1 MMPKLDTRPLH
12 IKKQDYN
19 NISPL
24 SRAWG
29 KRFKK
34 TQIYHKKHIFCG
46 AVSHKARP
54 LQIENEL
61 RVGIKVD
68 ALTYLQTLKN
78 KSPMKHLLPE
88 LPYALDAL
96 APIMSADTLN
106 YHYGKHLQTYL
117 DNVNRMIE
125 GTPFADMKLKDM
137 ITKAQGALYN
147 NAAQAFN
154 HIIFFKQLTPTP
166 TTISPLLTQAL
177 VARFGSVD
185 EFKSEFS
192 NAAATLFGSGWVW
205 LALDANNVL
214 QIVPEPNAGNPI
226 TRNMRPLM
234 CIDVWEHAYY
244 LDYQNRR
251 GDYIK
256 NFWNLVNWDY
266 IEKRMQ
272 DKNYQLYY

>member
-1 MMPKLDTRPLH
+1 
-12 IKKQDYN
+12 
-19 NISPL
+19 
-24 SRAWG
+24 
-29 KRFKK
+29 
-34 TQIYHKKHIFCG
+34 
-46 AVSHKARP
+46 
-54 LQIENEL
+54 
-61 RVGIKVD
+61 
-68 ALTYLQTLKN
+68 
-78 KSPMKHLLPE
+78 MKHLLPK
-88 LPYALDAL
+88 LPYAQDAL
-96 APIMSADTLN
+96 APAMSADTLN
-106 YHYGKHLQTYL
+106 YHYGNHLQTYL

-185 EFKSEFS
+185 AFKSEFS
-192 NAAATLFGSGWVW
+192 NAATTLFGSGWVW

-226 TRNMRPLM
+226 TRNMSPLM

>member
-1 MMPKLDTRPLH
+1 
-12 IKKQDYN
+12 
-19 NISPL
+19 
-24 SRAWG
+24 
-29 KRFKK
+29 
-34 TQIYHKKHIFCG
+34 
-46 AVSHKARP
+46 
-54 LQIENEL
+54 
-61 RVGIKVD
+61 
-68 ALTYLQTLKN
+68 
-78 KSPMKHLLPE
+78 MKHLLPE

-154 HIIFFKQLTPTP
+154 HIIFFKQLTHTP

-177 VARFGSVD
+177 VARFGSID
-185 EFKSEFS
+185 AFKSEFS

>member
-1 MMPKLDTRPLH
+1 
-12 IKKQDYN
+12 
-19 NISPL
+19 
-24 SRAWG
+24 
-29 KRFKK
+29 
-34 TQIYHKKHIFCG
+34 
-46 AVSHKARP
+46 
-54 LQIENEL
+54 
-61 RVGIKVD
+61 
-68 ALTYLQTLKN
+68 
-78 KSPMKHLLPE
+78 MKHLLPE
-88 LPYALDAL
+88 LPYAFDAL
-96 APIMSADTLN
+96 APVMSADTLN

-154 HIIFFKQLTPTP
+154 HIILFKQLTPTP

-185 EFKSEFS
+185 AFKSEFS

>member
-1 MMPKLDTRPLH
+1 
-12 IKKQDYN
+12 
-19 NISPL
+19 
-24 SRAWG
+24 
-29 KRFKK
+29 
-34 TQIYHKKHIFCG
+34 
-46 AVSHKARP
+46 
-54 LQIENEL
+54 
-61 RVGIKVD
+61 
-68 ALTYLQTLKN
+68 
-78 KSPMKHLLPE
+78 MKHLLPE

-244 LDYQNRR
+244 IDYQNRR

>member
-1 MMPKLDTRPLH
+1 
-12 IKKQDYN
+12 
-19 NISPL
+19 
-24 SRAWG
+24 
-29 KRFKK
+29 
-34 TQIYHKKHIFCG
+34 
-46 AVSHKARP
+46 
-54 LQIENEL
+54 
-61 RVGIKVD
+61 
-68 ALTYLQTLKN
+68 
-78 KSPMKHLLPE
+78 MKHLLPE

-96 APIMSADTLN
+96 APAMSADTLN

-185 EFKSEFS
+185 AFKSEFS
-192 NAAATLFGSGWVW
+192 NAATTLFGSGWVW

>member
-1 MMPKLDTRPLH
+1 
-12 IKKQDYN
+12 
-19 NISPL
+19 
-24 SRAWG
+24 
-29 KRFKK
+29 
-34 TQIYHKKHIFCG
+34 
-46 AVSHKARP
+46 
-54 LQIENEL
+54 
-61 RVGIKVD
+61 
-68 ALTYLQTLKN
+68 
-78 KSPMKHLLPE
+78 MKHLLPE
-88 LPYALDAL
+88 LPYAQDAL
-96 APIMSADTLN
+96 APAMSADTLN

-185 EFKSEFS
+185 AFKSEFS

-226 TRNMRPLM
+226 TRNVRPLM

>member
-1 MMPKLDTRPLH
+1 
-12 IKKQDYN
+12 
-19 NISPL
+19 
-24 SRAWG
+24 
-29 KRFKK
+29 
-34 TQIYHKKHIFCG
+34 
-46 AVSHKARP
+46 
-54 LQIENEL
+54 
-61 RVGIKVD
+61 
-68 ALTYLQTLKN
+68 
-78 KSPMKHLLPE
+78 MKHLLPE
-88 LPYALDAL
+88 LPYAQDAL
-96 APIMSADTLN
+96 APAMSADTLN

-185 EFKSEFS
+185 AFKSEFS

-226 TRNMRPLM
+226 TRNMSPLM

>member
-1 MMPKLDTRPLH
+1 
-12 IKKQDYN
+12 
-19 NISPL
+19 
-24 SRAWG
+24 
-29 KRFKK
+29 
-34 TQIYHKKHIFCG
+34 
-46 AVSHKARP
+46 
-54 LQIENEL
+54 
-61 RVGIKVD
+61 
-68 ALTYLQTLKN
+68 
-78 KSPMKHLLPE
+78 MKHLLPE
-88 LPYALDAL
+88 LPYAQDAL
-96 APIMSADTLN
+96 APVMSADTLN

-185 EFKSEFS
+185 AFKSEFS

>member
-1 MMPKLDTRPLH
+1 
-12 IKKQDYN
+12 
-19 NISPL
+19 
-24 SRAWG
+24 
-29 KRFKK
+29 
-34 TQIYHKKHIFCG
+34 
-46 AVSHKARP
+46 
-54 LQIENEL
+54 
-61 RVGIKVD
+61 
-68 ALTYLQTLKN
+68 
-78 KSPMKHLLPE
+78 MKHLLPE

-185 EFKSEFS
+185 AFKSEFS
-192 NAAATLFGSGWVW
+192 NAAAALFGSGWVW

>member
-1 MMPKLDTRPLH
+1 
-12 IKKQDYN
+12 
-19 NISPL
+19 
-24 SRAWG
+24 
-29 KRFKK
+29 
-34 TQIYHKKHIFCG
+34 
-46 AVSHKARP
+46 
-54 LQIENEL
+54 
-61 RVGIKVD
+61 
-68 ALTYLQTLKN
+68 
-78 KSPMKHLLPE
+78 MKHLLPE

-96 APIMSADTLN
+96 APVMSADTLN

-154 HIIFFKQLTPTP
+154 HIIFFKQLTPAP

-185 EFKSEFS
+185 AFKSEFS
-192 NAAATLFGSGWVW
+192 NAAAALFGSGWVW

>member
-1 MMPKLDTRPLH
+1 
-12 IKKQDYN
+12 
-19 NISPL
+19 
-24 SRAWG
+24 
-29 KRFKK
+29 
-34 TQIYHKKHIFCG
+34 
-46 AVSHKARP
+46 
-54 LQIENEL
+54 
-61 RVGIKVD
+61 
-68 ALTYLQTLKN
+68 
-78 KSPMKHLLPE
+78 MKHLLPE

-96 APIMSADTLN
+96 VPAMSADTLN

>member
-1 MMPKLDTRPLH
+1 
-12 IKKQDYN
+12 
-19 NISPL
+19 
-24 SRAWG
+24 
-29 KRFKK
+29 
-34 TQIYHKKHIFCG
+34 
-46 AVSHKARP
+46 
-54 LQIENEL
+54 
-61 RVGIKVD
+61 
-68 ALTYLQTLKN
+68 
-78 KSPMKHLLPE
+78 MKHLLPE
-88 LPYALDAL
+88 LPYAQDAL
-96 APIMSADTLN
+96 APAMSADTLN

-154 HIIFFKQLTPTP
+154 HIIFFKQLTPAP

-185 EFKSEFS
+185 AFKSEFS

>member
-1 MMPKLDTRPLH
+1 
-12 IKKQDYN
+12 
-19 NISPL
+19 
-24 SRAWG
+24 
-29 KRFKK
+29 
-34 TQIYHKKHIFCG
+34 
-46 AVSHKARP
+46 
-54 LQIENEL
+54 
-61 RVGIKVD
+61 
-68 ALTYLQTLKN
+68 
-78 KSPMKHLLPE
+78 MKHLLPE
-88 LPYALDAL
+88 LPYALNAL
-96 APIMSADTLN
+96 APVMSADTLN

-185 EFKSEFS
+185 AFKSEFS

-214 QIVPEPNAGNPI
+214 QIVPKPNAGNPI

>member
-1 MMPKLDTRPLH
+1 
-12 IKKQDYN
+12 
-19 NISPL
+19 
-24 SRAWG
+24 
-29 KRFKK
+29 
-34 TQIYHKKHIFCG
+34 
-46 AVSHKARP
+46 
-54 LQIENEL
+54 
-61 RVGIKVD
+61 
-68 ALTYLQTLKN
+68 
-78 KSPMKHLLPE
+78 MKHLLPE

-96 APIMSADTLN
+96 APVMSADTLN

-125 GTPFADMKLKDM
+125 GSPFADMKLKDM

-185 EFKSEFS
+185 TFKSEFS
-192 NAAATLFGSGWVW
+192 NAAAALFGSGWVW

>member
-1 MMPKLDTRPLH
+1 
-12 IKKQDYN
+12 
-19 NISPL
+19 
-24 SRAWG
+24 
-29 KRFKK
+29 
-34 TQIYHKKHIFCG
+34 
-46 AVSHKARP
+46 
-54 LQIENEL
+54 
-61 RVGIKVD
+61 
-68 ALTYLQTLKN
+68 
-78 KSPMKHLLPE
+78 MKHLLPE

-96 APIMSADTLN
+96 APVMSADTLN

-154 HIIFFKQLTPTP
+154 HIIFFKQLTPIP

-185 EFKSEFS
+185 AFKSEFS

-226 TRNMRPLM
+226 TRNMRSLM

>member
-1 MMPKLDTRPLH
+1 
-12 IKKQDYN
+12 
-19 NISPL
+19 
-24 SRAWG
+24 
-29 KRFKK
+29 
-34 TQIYHKKHIFCG
+34 
-46 AVSHKARP
+46 
-54 LQIENEL
+54 
-61 RVGIKVD
+61 
-68 ALTYLQTLKN
+68 
-78 KSPMKHLLPE
+78 MKHLLPE

-96 APIMSADTLN
+96 VPAMSADTLN

-125 GTPFADMKLKDM
+125 GTPFAEMKLKDM

-192 NAAATLFGSGWVW
+192 NAATALFGSGWVW

-234 CIDVWEHAYY
+234 CIDIWEHAYY

>member
-1 MMPKLDTRPLH
+1 
-12 IKKQDYN
+12 
-19 NISPL
+19 
-24 SRAWG
+24 
-29 KRFKK
+29 
-34 TQIYHKKHIFCG
+34 
-46 AVSHKARP
+46 
-54 LQIENEL
+54 
-61 RVGIKVD
+61 
-68 ALTYLQTLKN
+68 
-78 KSPMKHLLPE
+78 MKHLLPE

-96 APIMSADTLN
+96 APVMSADTLN

-125 GTPFADMKLKDM
+125 GTPFAEMKLKDM

-192 NAAATLFGSGWVW
+192 NAATALFGSGWVW

-256 NFWNLVNWDY
+256 NFWNFVNWDY

>member
-1 MMPKLDTRPLH
+1 
-12 IKKQDYN
+12 
-19 NISPL
+19 
-24 SRAWG
+24 
-29 KRFKK
+29 
-34 TQIYHKKHIFCG
+34 
-46 AVSHKARP
+46 
-54 LQIENEL
+54 
-61 RVGIKVD
+61 
-68 ALTYLQTLKN
+68 
-78 KSPMKHLLPE
+78 MKHLLPE

-96 APIMSADTLN
+96 APVMSADTLN

-177 VARFGSVD
+177 VARFGSVG

-192 NAAATLFGSGWVW
+192 NAATALFGSGWVW

-256 NFWNLVNWDY
+256 NFWNIVNWDY

>member
-1 MMPKLDTRPLH
+1 
-12 IKKQDYN
+12 
-19 NISPL
+19 
-24 SRAWG
+24 
-29 KRFKK
+29 
-34 TQIYHKKHIFCG
+34 
-46 AVSHKARP
+46 
-54 LQIENEL
+54 
-61 RVGIKVD
+61 
-68 ALTYLQTLKN
+68 
-78 KSPMKHLLPE
+78 MKHLLPE

-185 EFKSEFS
+185 AFKSEFS
-192 NAAATLFGSGWVW
+192 NAAAALFGSGWVW

-256 NFWNLVNWDY
+256 NFWSLVNWDY

>member
-1 MMPKLDTRPLH
+1 
-12 IKKQDYN
+12 
-19 NISPL
+19 
-24 SRAWG
+24 
-29 KRFKK
+29 
-34 TQIYHKKHIFCG
+34 
-46 AVSHKARP
+46 
-54 LQIENEL
+54 
-61 RVGIKVD
+61 
-68 ALTYLQTLKN
+68 
-78 KSPMKHLLPE
+78 MKHLLPE
-88 LPYALDAL
+88 LPYAQDAL
-96 APIMSADTLN
+96 APAMSADTLN

-185 EFKSEFS
+185 AFKSEFS
-192 NAAATLFGSGWVW
+192 NAAVTLFGSGWVW

-272 DKNYQLYY
+272 DKNCQLYY

>member
-1 MMPKLDTRPLH
+1 
-12 IKKQDYN
+12 
-19 NISPL
+19 
-24 SRAWG
+24 
-29 KRFKK
+29 
-34 TQIYHKKHIFCG
+34 
-46 AVSHKARP
+46 
-54 LQIENEL
+54 
-61 RVGIKVD
+61 
-68 ALTYLQTLKN
+68 
-78 KSPMKHLLPE
+78 MKHLLPE

-96 APIMSADTLN
+96 APAMSADTLN

-125 GTPFADMKLKDM
+125 DTPFADMKLKDM

-185 EFKSEFS
+185 AFKSEFS
-192 NAAATLFGSGWVW
+192 NAATTLFGSGWVW

>member
-1 MMPKLDTRPLH
+1 
-12 IKKQDYN
+12 
-19 NISPL
+19 
-24 SRAWG
+24 
-29 KRFKK
+29 
-34 TQIYHKKHIFCG
+34 
-46 AVSHKARP
+46 
-54 LQIENEL
+54 
-61 RVGIKVD
+61 
-68 ALTYLQTLKN
+68 
-78 KSPMKHLLPE
+78 MKHLLPE

-96 APIMSADTLN
+96 APVMSADTLN

-166 TTISPLLTQAL
+166 TTISPLLTLAL

>member
-1 MMPKLDTRPLH
+1 
-12 IKKQDYN
+12 
-19 NISPL
+19 
-24 SRAWG
+24 
-29 KRFKK
+29 
-34 TQIYHKKHIFCG
+34 
-46 AVSHKARP
+46 
-54 LQIENEL
+54 
-61 RVGIKVD
+61 
-68 ALTYLQTLKN
+68 
-78 KSPMKHLLPE
+78 MKHLLPE

-96 APIMSADTLN
+96 APVMSADTLN

-125 GTPFADMKLKDM
+125 GTPFAEMKLKDM

-185 EFKSEFS
+185 AFKSEFS

-226 TRNMRPLM
+226 TRNMRALM

>member
-1 MMPKLDTRPLH
+1 
-12 IKKQDYN
+12 
-19 NISPL
+19 
-24 SRAWG
+24 
-29 KRFKK
+29 
-34 TQIYHKKHIFCG
+34 
-46 AVSHKARP
+46 
-54 LQIENEL
+54 
-61 RVGIKVD
+61 
-68 ALTYLQTLKN
+68 
-78 KSPMKHLLPE
+78 MKHLLPE

-96 APIMSADTLN
+96 APAMSADTLN

-185 EFKSEFS
+185 AFKSEFS

-244 LDYQNRR
+244 LDHQNRR

>member
-1 MMPKLDTRPLH
+1 
-12 IKKQDYN
+12 
-19 NISPL
+19 
-24 SRAWG
+24 
-29 KRFKK
+29 
-34 TQIYHKKHIFCG
+34 
-46 AVSHKARP
+46 
-54 LQIENEL
+54 
-61 RVGIKVD
+61 
-68 ALTYLQTLKN
+68 
-78 KSPMKHLLPE
+78 MKHLLPE

-96 APIMSADTLN
+96 APAMSADTLN

-185 EFKSEFS
+185 AFKSEFS

-272 DKNYQLYY
+272 DKNYQL

>member
-1 MMPKLDTRPLH
+1 
-12 IKKQDYN
+12 
-19 NISPL
+19 
-24 SRAWG
+24 
-29 KRFKK
+29 
-34 TQIYHKKHIFCG
+34 
-46 AVSHKARP
+46 
-54 LQIENEL
+54 
-61 RVGIKVD
+61 
-68 ALTYLQTLKN
+68 
-78 KSPMKHLLPE
+78 MKHLLPE

-96 APIMSADTLN
+96 APAMSADTLN

-192 NAAATLFGSGWVW
+192 NAATTLFGSGWVW

>member
-1 MMPKLDTRPLH
+1 
-12 IKKQDYN
+12 
-19 NISPL
+19 
-24 SRAWG
+24 
-29 KRFKK
+29 
-34 TQIYHKKHIFCG
+34 
-46 AVSHKARP
+46 
-54 LQIENEL
+54 
-61 RVGIKVD
+61 
-68 ALTYLQTLKN
+68 
-78 KSPMKHLLPE
+78 MKHLLPE

-96 APIMSADTLN
+96 APVMSADTLN

-185 EFKSEFS
+185 AFKSEFS
-192 NAAATLFGSGWVW
+192 NAAVTLFGSGWVW
-205 LALDANNVL
+205 LALDVNNVL

-266 IEKRMQ
+266 IEKRML

>member
-1 MMPKLDTRPLH
+1 
-12 IKKQDYN
+12 
-19 NISPL
+19 
-24 SRAWG
+24 
-29 KRFKK
+29 
-34 TQIYHKKHIFCG
+34 
-46 AVSHKARP
+46 
-54 LQIENEL
+54 
-61 RVGIKVD
+61 
-68 ALTYLQTLKN
+68 
-78 KSPMKHLLPE
+78 MKHLLPE
-88 LPYALDAL
+88 LPYALDVL
-96 APIMSADTLN
+96 APVMSADTLN

-125 GTPFADMKLKDM
+125 GTPFADMELKDM

-226 TRNMRPLM
+226 TRDMRPLM

-244 LDYQNRR
+244 LDYKNRR

>member
-1 MMPKLDTRPLH
+1 
-12 IKKQDYN
+12 
-19 NISPL
+19 
-24 SRAWG
+24 
-29 KRFKK
+29 
-34 TQIYHKKHIFCG
+34 
-46 AVSHKARP
+46 
-54 LQIENEL
+54 
-61 RVGIKVD
+61 
-68 ALTYLQTLKN
+68 
-78 KSPMKHLLPE
+78 MKHLLPE

-96 APIMSADTLN
+96 APVMSADTLN

-185 EFKSEFS
+185 AFKSEFS
-192 NAAATLFGSGWVW
+192 NAAAALFGSGWVW

-226 TRNMRPLM
+226 TRDMRPLM

>member
-1 MMPKLDTRPLH
+1 
-12 IKKQDYN
+12 
-19 NISPL
+19 
-24 SRAWG
+24 
-29 KRFKK
+29 
-34 TQIYHKKHIFCG
+34 
-46 AVSHKARP
+46 
-54 LQIENEL
+54 
-61 RVGIKVD
+61 
-68 ALTYLQTLKN
+68 
-78 KSPMKHLLPE
+78 MKHLLPK

-96 APIMSADTLN
+96 APVMSADTLK
-106 YHYGKHLQTYL
+106 YHYDKHLQTYL

-125 GTPFADMKLKDM
+125 GTPFAEMKLKDM

-185 EFKSEFS
+185 AFKSEFS
-192 NAAATLFGSGWVW
+192 NAAVTLFGSGWVW
-205 LALDANNVL
+205 LALNANNVL

>member
-1 MMPKLDTRPLH
+1 
-12 IKKQDYN
+12 
-19 NISPL
+19 
-24 SRAWG
+24 
-29 KRFKK
+29 
-34 TQIYHKKHIFCG
+34 
-46 AVSHKARP
+46 
-54 LQIENEL
+54 
-61 RVGIKVD
+61 
-68 ALTYLQTLKN
+68 
-78 KSPMKHLLPE
+78 MKHLLPE

-96 APIMSADTLN
+96 APVMSADTLN

-125 GTPFADMKLKDM
+125 GTPFAEMKLKDM

-185 EFKSEFS
+185 AFKSEFS
-192 NAAATLFGSGWVW
+192 NAAAALFGSGWVW

-214 QIVPEPNAGNPI
+214 QIVPEPNAGNPM

>member
-1 MMPKLDTRPLH
+1 
-12 IKKQDYN
+12 
-19 NISPL
+19 
-24 SRAWG
+24 
-29 KRFKK
+29 
-34 TQIYHKKHIFCG
+34 
-46 AVSHKARP
+46 
-54 LQIENEL
+54 
-61 RVGIKVD
+61 
-68 ALTYLQTLKN
+68 
-78 KSPMKHLLPE
+78 MKHLLPE

-96 APIMSADTLN
+96 APVMSADTLN

-192 NAAATLFGSGWVW
+192 NAATALFGSGWIW

>member
-1 MMPKLDTRPLH
+1 
-12 IKKQDYN
+12 
-19 NISPL
+19 
-24 SRAWG
+24 
-29 KRFKK
+29 
-34 TQIYHKKHIFCG
+34 
-46 AVSHKARP
+46 
-54 LQIENEL
+54 
-61 RVGIKVD
+61 
-68 ALTYLQTLKN
+68 
-78 KSPMKHLLPE
+78 MKHLLPE

-96 APIMSADTLN
+96 VPAMSADTLN

-117 DNVNRMIE
+117 NNVNRMIE

-185 EFKSEFS
+185 AFKSEFS
-192 NAAATLFGSGWVW
+192 NAAVTLFGSGWVW

>member
-1 MMPKLDTRPLH
+1 
-12 IKKQDYN
+12 
-19 NISPL
+19 
-24 SRAWG
+24 
-29 KRFKK
+29 
-34 TQIYHKKHIFCG
+34 
-46 AVSHKARP
+46 
-54 LQIENEL
+54 
-61 RVGIKVD
+61 
-68 ALTYLQTLKN
+68 
-78 KSPMKHLLPE
+78 MKHLLPE

-96 APIMSADTLN
+96 APVMSADTLN

-185 EFKSEFS
+185 AFKSEFS
-192 NAAATLFGSGWVW
+192 NAAAALFGSGWVW

-244 LDYQNRR
+244 IDYQNRR

>member
-1 MMPKLDTRPLH
+1 
-12 IKKQDYN
+12 
-19 NISPL
+19 
-24 SRAWG
+24 
-29 KRFKK
+29 
-34 TQIYHKKHIFCG
+34 
-46 AVSHKARP
+46 
-54 LQIENEL
+54 
-61 RVGIKVD
+61 
-68 ALTYLQTLKN
+68 
-78 KSPMKHLLPE
+78 MKHLLPE

-96 APIMSADTLN
+96 APAMSADTLN

-185 EFKSEFS
+185 AFKSEFS
-192 NAAATLFGSGWVW
+192 TAAAALFGSGWVW

>member
-1 MMPKLDTRPLH
+1 
-12 IKKQDYN
+12 
-19 NISPL
+19 
-24 SRAWG
+24 
-29 KRFKK
+29 
-34 TQIYHKKHIFCG
+34 
-46 AVSHKARP
+46 
-54 LQIENEL
+54 
-61 RVGIKVD
+61 
-68 ALTYLQTLKN
+68 
-78 KSPMKHLLPE
+78 MKHLLPE

-96 APIMSADTLN
+96 APVMSADTLN

-154 HIIFFKQLTPTP
+154 HIIFFKQLTPAP

-185 EFKSEFS
+185 AFKSEFS

-226 TRNMRPLM
+226 TRDMRPLM